1 MTVHVKTA
9 ARLLVISWLMSYI
22 GVFSVDN
29 FRAEFTLIGH
39 VEMFAVGAL
48 NVVLDC
54 VKFAAMFATNQTGM
68 SWSSVIFD
76 KFLQQSESF

>member
-1 MTVHVKTA
+1 
-9 ARLLVISWLMSYI
+9 MSYI
-22 GVFSVDN
+22 GVFSVDT

-54 VKFAAMFATNQTGM
+54 VKFDAMFATNQTGM

-76 KFLQQSESF
+76 KFLQQSESL